1 MIEHC
6 SNGYLAQPYE
16 TEDLARGIA
25 WVLEDPERH
34 QKLGARARQKV
45 EQEFTLD
52 IQARRYLSLFSE
64 LASAS
69 NSTAP

>member
-6 SNGYLAQPYE
+6 SNGYLAKPYE

-34 QKLGARARQKV
+34 QKLCARARQKV